1 VIAKQVQEIQ
11 HLCRQ
16 QSHAL
21 IVDDIQGPID
31 VEAHAHDTN
40 MLVDNDVIGNVVAT
54 VTAGVLEDI
63 HIHVCKRSSVA
74 LPLPS
79 PIVQSLNTKGSQD
92 SFSFPLFSTANEIHS
107 PLESTNEGQ
116 DPLDENEMN
125 QL

>member
-40 MLVDNDVIGNVVAT
+40 MQIDNDVIKNVVAT
-54 VTAGVLEDI
+54 ITTRVLKEI
-63 HIHVCKRSSVA
+63 HTPVCKQPSVA
-74 LPLPS
+74 LLPPS
-79 PIVQSLNTKGSQD
+79 PIAQSLNID
-92 SFSFPLFSTANEIHS
+92 SRLFFFSAFLHGE
-107 PLESTNEGQ
+107 
-116 DPLDENEMN
+116 
-125 QL
+125 